1 MNPIK
6 KFKAWRDRR
15 FQKRVLNALGAEII
29 DSKDRTIIFD
39 YNVVSKHDI
48 QSFTSG
54 HNADESDEHDG
65 GVPV

>member
-6 KFKAWRDRR
+6 KYKAWRDRR

-29 DSKDRTIIFD
+29 DSKDRAIIFN

-48 QSFTSG
+48 QSFAIG